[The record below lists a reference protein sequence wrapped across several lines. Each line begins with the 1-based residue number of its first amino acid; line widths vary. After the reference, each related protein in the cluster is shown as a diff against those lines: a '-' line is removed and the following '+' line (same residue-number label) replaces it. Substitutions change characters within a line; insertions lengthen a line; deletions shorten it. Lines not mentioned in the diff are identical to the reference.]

1 MCCCCFEEEGGVEFW
16 AVVLTMACAFLS
28 DISVPLHDEITSID
42 RGTNDGH
49 VSVLYSA
56 YIYTSYLL
64 STFVCLGV

>member
-1 MCCCCFEEEGGVEFW
+1 
-16 AVVLTMACAFLS
+16 VVLTMACAFLS

-56 YIYTSYLL
+56 YIYTGYLL